1 MDKFKIDNLALQK
14 RKENA
19 ISTGQG
25 NLLPIYIS
33 KAKGAELWDVEGR
46 RYIDFAAG
54 IAVVNTGHGHPKV
67 LSAIKEQLDRFSH
80 TCVMINPYM
89 AAVELAEK
97 LNEIVPIK
105 KAKTVLTTTGS
116 DAVENAIK
124 IAKYKTQRPGIIS
137 FYGAFH
143 GRTYMCMGLTG
154 KVIPYKLNF
163 GLGPNG
169 IYHIPFPI
177 AYHGVEVKDC
187 LKALDNLFKHEV
199 QADQIAA
206 IIIEVVQGEGGFY
219 IVPDAFLKELR
230 AICDHHGILLI
241 VDEIQSGFART
252 GKMFALDHY
261 DVEPDLVTLAKGLG
275 GGVPISAVVGKAEI
289 MDSLKLGALGGTY
302 VGSPLGCAAA
312 LAVIDVIEK
321 EGLCEKANHLGKIT
335 CDYLKTLQEKIPKTI
350 GHVRNLGAMIAIEF
364 VKDGDANKPDAD
376 LTKAIVKKASEN
388 GLIILPCGV
397 RGNAI
402 RILFPLTISEEI
414 LKEGLQLL
422 SKTILEVVN

>member
-1 MDKFKIDNLALQK
+1 MDKTNADNFSLQK

-25 NLLPIYIS
+25 NLLPIYIAR
-33 KAKGAELWDVEGR
+33 AKNAELWDVEGK

-54 IAVVNTGHGHPKV
+54 IAVVNTGHSHPQV
-67 LSAIKEQLDRFSH
+67 ISAIREQLDNFSH
-80 TCVMINPYM
+80 TCVMINPYI

-97 LNEIVPIK
+97 LNEIAPIK

-116 DAVENAIK
+116 DAVENAVK

-143 GRTYMCMGLTG
+143 GRTYMCMHLTG

-163 GLGPNG
+163 GAGPNG
-169 IYHIPFPI
+169 IYHIPYPI
-177 AYHGVEVKDC
+177 AYHGVEVKDS
-187 LKALDNLFKHEV
+187 LKALDNLFKHQV
-199 QADQIAA
+199 QPDQVAA

-219 IVPDAFLKELR
+219 IVPDVFLKELR
-230 AICDHHGILLI
+230 AVCDQHGILLI

-252 GKMFALDHY
+252 GKMFAINHY
-261 DVEPDLVTLAKGLG
+261 DVEPDLITLAKGLG

-302 VGSPLGCAAA
+302 VGSPIGCAAA

-321 EGLCEKANHLGKIT
+321 EGLCEKANHLGNIAR
-335 CDYLKTLQEKIPKTI
+335 DHLDALQKKIPKTI
-350 GHVRNLGAMIAIEF
+350 GQVRNLGAMVAVEL
-364 VKDGDANKPDAD
+364 VKDGDASKPDAD
-376 LTKAIVKKASEN
+376 LTRAIVKKASEN

-397 RGNAI
+397 RGNVI
-402 RILFPLTISEEI
+402 RILFPLTIPQDI
-414 LKEGLQLL
+414 LQEGLNLL
-422 SKTILEVVN
+422 SKTILQMVD